1 MPRTFPPS
9 LTSRLPFHSAGNVK
23 GQAIELIQA
32 LQSQK
37 KMSIPTNLVPDDWTT
52 DPQEM
57 RKDFYWGE
65 NGSGRLL
72 AESVGITNPEGLMI
86 KSRDAGGDG
95 YVFQDSKG
103 RIYLWSMIMDDVYQY
118 TKPTGLNA
126 ILAEMNKSAGRGR
139 VEMKLLPQIS
149 EIPE

>member
-1 MPRTFPPS
+1 M
-9 LTSRLPFHSAGNVK
+9 H
-23 GQAIELIQA
+23 I
-32 LQSQK
+32 
-37 KMSIPTNLVPDDWTT
+37 SIPTNLVPDDWTT